1 MTHVT
6 RFVMIIPL
14 YINIKSLCHI
24 PETNTM
30 LYVNYTSLK
39 KFSDMLILIKENWYK
54 QYVWRQWYIFLKLR
68 ALETQKVQLP
78 SAQNIILVR
87 FQWVKRNRGY
97 MYNVHSD
104 LTSTSLLLLPNWR
117 TDALYSWFWKG
128 CILLVKVNIVLFF
141 SSFYL
146 CFLLFNSFLF
156 APEYSCFF

>member
-6 RFVMIIPL
+6 RLVMIIPL

-39 KFSDMLILIKENWYK
+39 KFSDMLILIQENWYK
-54 QYVWRQWYIFLKLR
+54 QYIWRQWYIFLKLR

-87 FQWVKRNRGY
+87 FQWVKRNTGY

-104 LTSTSLLLLPNWR
+104 LTSTSLLLPNWR

>member
-6 RFVMIIPL
+6 RLVMIIPL

-39 KFSDMLILIKENWYK
+39 KFSDMLILIQENWYK
-54 QYVWRQWYIFLKLR
+54 QYIWRQWYIFLKLR

-87 FQWVKRNRGY
+87 FQWVKRNTGY

-104 LTSTSLLLLPNWR
+104 LTSTSLLLPNWR

-156 APEYSCFF
+156 APDYSCFF